1 MNTALLLNP
10 IMFVATYWGAPAFI
24 KVIQDGDMFDLS
36 INDQHMAK
44 LSYSNDQE
52 LTDTEERLSGSEMLK
67 EISRR
72 IRESVAA

>member
-36 INDQHMAK
+36 INDQHMAT
-44 LSYSNDQE
+44 LAYTNNQE
-52 LTDTEERLSGSEMLK
+52 LTDIDERLSGSEMLK

-72 IRESVAA
+72 IRESLSA